1 MIVST
6 SSFFSLSCHFTHF
19 LLYLIHSLMSLRLS
33 RLDLQA
39 VPPRSVYLRNALM
52 VMYSGCQNGGR
63 QPGPRLVRVV
73 ARKTLVS
80 GESLF
85 LFLAVFHSDIIFSLY
100 FCYHDLGF
108 CNCYLYTPPPHLAHF
123 LGIRALSSISPCYI
137 SVLCYLI
144 RL

>member
-1 MIVST
+1 
-6 SSFFSLSCHFTHF
+6 
-19 LLYLIHSLMSLRLS
+19 MSLRLS

-85 LFLAVFHSDIIFSLY
+85 LFLAVFSFRYNFPSLI
-100 FCYHDLGF
+100 L
-108 CNCYLYTPPPHLAHF
+108 
-123 LGIRALSSISPCYI
+123 LSRSW
-137 SVLCYLI
+137 LL
-144 RL
+144 